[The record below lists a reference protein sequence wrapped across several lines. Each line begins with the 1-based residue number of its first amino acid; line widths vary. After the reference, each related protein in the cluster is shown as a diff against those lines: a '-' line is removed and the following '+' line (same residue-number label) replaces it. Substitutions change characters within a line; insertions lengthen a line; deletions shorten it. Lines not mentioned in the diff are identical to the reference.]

1 MATNGRIV
9 VGIDGSDPAR
19 AALDWAA
26 KEAELRGAK
35 LEVVGAWAF
44 PMYVDP
50 MGGAFPMPGMYEKT
64 EANEREMVEAE
75 VAKVLGAEP
84 KLPVEIVIRCGST
97 ATELLAAAEG
107 ADMLVIGS
115 RGRGGFA
122 SLLLGSTALQCIHH
136 ATCPVT
142 VVRMPPNPPVKS

>member
-1 MATNGRIV
+1 MATKARIV
-9 VGIDGSDPAR
+9 VGIDGSEPAR
-19 AALDWAA
+19 AALAWAA
-26 KEAELRGAK
+26 KEAELRDAT

-64 EANEREMVEAE
+64 EANEREMVEGE
-75 VAKVLGAEP
+75 VRTVLGATP
-84 KLPVEIVIRCGST
+84 AVPVEIAIRCGST
-97 ATELLAAAEG
+97 ATELLDAAKG
-107 ADMLVIGS
+107 ADLLVVGS

-136 ATCPVT
+136 APCPVT
-142 VVRMPPNPPVKS
+142 VVRSPAES

>member
-1 MATNGRIV
+1 MTSKGRSV

-19 AALDWAA
+19 ATLEWAA

-35 LEVVGAWAF
+35 LEIVGAWAF

-64 EANEREMVEAE
+64 EANEREMIEAE
-75 VAKVLGAEP
+75 VAKVLGPNPNIAY
-84 KLPVEIVIRCGST
+84 EIMVRCGST

-107 ADMLVIGS
+107 ADLLVIGS

-142 VVRMPPNPPVKS
+142 VVRAGSAT